1 MVDAFPWLPIGH
13 AVASGITIGRVVD
26 DRPDHQLIRAR
37 DGASLILLI
46 AADTPL
52 AAACGGK
59 TGKDGDLLFRPLAF
73 GPRSYLAGVFADDDA
88 PIHVGDIPQRPGFVT
103 SNEATQLAAALAELT
118 RREPDASWET
128 ALFFPSLGTCIA
140 TGSDRAEDRR
150 VLATRLLTNGIADAG
165 LSPTQIRAI
174 NRWLTLDDIEQ
185 FMTTLGIVTR
195 RPPSETNDSRERGAL
210 GLTQE
215 FALAGRPELE
225 KLFREYVIDYFRERE
240 RYQAMG
246 VKPPGG
252 ILLHGPPGSGK
263 SFAAKKLAEY
273 LGWAIFEIDIGRIG
287 SPYIHQT
294 SVQLRRTFDAAAAKA
309 PALVILDELDALAS
323 ERSGSFHDHKIE
335 EVAEMLRLIEAAS
348 ERGVLV
354 VATTNRKDAIDP
366 AMLRRGRFDHVVEV
380 GYPTADD
387 IRATLE
393 ALLAERP
400 HAVSLNLEKA
410 AEKLQNR
417 PMSDIGWVVN
427 EAARLAVKANKNEID
442 DICLF
447 RAVAKLS

>member
-1 MVDAFPWLPIGH
+1 MAEAFPWLPIGVS
-13 AVASGITIGRVVD
+13 VAPGITIGRVVD

-37 DGASLILLI
+37 EGEFLILLI
-46 AADTPL
+46 AANTPL
-52 AAACGGK
+52 AMACTSTTDNVGK
-59 TGKDGDLLFRPLAF
+59 VVFHPLAF
-73 GPRSYLAGVFADDDA
+73 GDNSYMAGVFAEDDA
-88 PIHVGDIPQRPGFVT
+88 PIHVGNMPQRPGSVT
-103 SNEATQLAAALAELT
+103 SNEAALLAAALADLA
-118 RREPDASWET
+118 RREPLARWET
-128 ALFFPSLGTCIA
+128 ALFFPALGRCIA
-140 TGSDRAEDRR
+140 TESTKGEDRR
-150 VLATRLLTNGIADAG
+150 TLAIRLLTSGIADAS
-165 LSPTQIRAI
+165 LSPTQVRAI
-174 NRWLTLDDIEQ
+174 NQWLTLDDIER
-185 FMTTLGIVTR
+185 FMNRLGLVAD
-195 RPPSETNDSRERGAL
+195 RPAKDSKDDRGAPAMA
-210 GLTQE
+210 TE
-215 FALAGRPELE
+215 FALPGRPELE
-225 KLFREYVIDYFRERE
+225 KLFREYVIDYFRDRE

-273 LGWAIFEIDIGRIG
+273 LGWSIFEIDIGRVG

-294 SVQLRRTFDAAAAKA
+294 SVQLRRTFDAAAAKT
-309 PALVILDELDALAS
+309 PALVILDEFDALAS
-323 ERSGSFHDHKIE
+323 ERSGAFHDHKIE

-348 ERGVLV
+348 ERGILV

-387 IRATLE
+387 VRAALE
-393 ALLAERP
+393 TLLAERP
-400 HAVSLNLEKA
+400 HAASLNLDKA

-447 RAVAKLS
+447 RAVSKLS